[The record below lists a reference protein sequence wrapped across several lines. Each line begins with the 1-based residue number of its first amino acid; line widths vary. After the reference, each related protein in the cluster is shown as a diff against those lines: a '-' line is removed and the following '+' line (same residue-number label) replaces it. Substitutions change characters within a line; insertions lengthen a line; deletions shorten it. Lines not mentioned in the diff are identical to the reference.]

1 VSSTL
6 KAESLYSDEY
16 SFTYTLNSPDP
27 NPLYYHVYEM
37 ILQQCCMLNCVLF
50 NRYQ

>member
-16 SFTYTLNSPDP
+16 SFTNK
-27 NPLYYHVYEM
+27 NNNN
-37 ILQQCCMLNCVLF
+37 IN
-50 NRYQ
+50 

>member
-16 SFTYTLNSPDP
+16 SFTIMITDYTVKCATITYIYKGGRLRICLIRSS
-27 NPLYYHVYEM
+27 
-37 ILQQCCMLNCVLF
+37 
-50 NRYQ
+50 